1 MSTVVERPV
10 VMVPPRR
17 RAAGWWLPPWLTPTR
32 SRPAASDRAD
42 GQADA
47 DTEPQAHLWGY
58 ALRREWPDGTH
69 DLFGFTPRADVA
81 LRRLD
86 RDRGYWRTG
95 PVRPVAVY
103 LVPVHAA
110 DVTTHPVRDCRK
122 ASCPDAPRRGR
133 R

>member
-1 MSTVVERPV
+1 M
-10 VMVPPRR
+10 
-17 RAAGWWLPPWLTPTR
+17 PPWLTPTPTR
-32 SRPAASDRAD
+32 TRPTTPASAD
-42 GQADA
+42 DA
-47 DTEPQAHLWGY
+47 GTEPQVHLWGY

-86 RDRGYWRTG
+86 RDRSYWRTG
-95 PVRPVAVY
+95 PVRPLAVY

-122 ASCPDAPRRGR
+122 PSCPDVPQRGQR
-133 R
+133 

>member
-1 MSTVVERPV
+1 MSTVVGRPV

-17 RAAGWWLPPWLTPTR
+17 RAAGWWLPPWLTPART
-32 SRPAASDRAD
+32 RPATPD
-42 GQADA
+42 GAGDA
-47 DTEPQAHLWGY
+47 DMGSEVHLWGY

-86 RDRGYWRTG
+86 RDRSYWRTG
-95 PVRPVAVY
+95 PVRPTAVY

-110 DVTTHPVRDCRK
+110 DVVAHPVRDCRK
-122 ASCPDAPRRGR
+122 PSCPNSPQRGQR
-133 R
+133 